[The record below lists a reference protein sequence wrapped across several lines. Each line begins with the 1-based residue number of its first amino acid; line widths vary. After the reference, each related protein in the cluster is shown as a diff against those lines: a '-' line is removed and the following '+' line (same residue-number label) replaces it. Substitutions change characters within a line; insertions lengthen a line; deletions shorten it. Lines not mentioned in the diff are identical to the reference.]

1 VTNAMFMVLVDL
13 KDEKFGREETTGIA
27 HLIAGISM
35 ANKDDE
41 TRIERGGAVF
51 NDLYE
56 YLRKRRR

>member
-1 VTNAMFMVLVDL
+1 MTD
-13 KDEKFGREETTGIA
+13 IA

-41 TRIERGGAVF
+41 ARIARGGAVF

-56 YLRKRRR
+56 YLRKKRR